1 MNCLRE
7 PGKMTKIIKSEYI
20 NDETGISD
28 FDKLHIY
35 DTLYEN
41 YINYYHLFIE
51 RTDIIELM
59 KYCASYLFDGQLL
72 SNIQAMAIIN
82 DYELERVNSV

>member
-1 MNCLRE
+1 MNYLRE
-7 PGKMTKIIKSEYI
+7 LRKMTKIIKSEYT

-28 FDKLHIY
+28 FDEFHIY
-35 DTLYEN
+35 ESLYEN

-72 SNIQAMAIIN
+72 SNNHAISLMN
-82 DYELERVNSV
+82 DYELERINN